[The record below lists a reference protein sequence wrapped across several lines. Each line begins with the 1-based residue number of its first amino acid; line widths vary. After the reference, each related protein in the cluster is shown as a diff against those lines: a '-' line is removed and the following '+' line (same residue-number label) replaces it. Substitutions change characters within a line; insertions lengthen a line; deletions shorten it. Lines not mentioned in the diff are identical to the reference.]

1 MKTFFIYIILN
12 ALMMILFWGVY
23 KLVFLKRKSSSE
35 QRIFLLMATILSIV
49 IPIVNIP
56 GLSPNISLLATEK
69 HISNLTFPTK
79 TIVYEENVD
88 IITTILAFLI
98 ITYFFVVLLKFTI
111 FFHNQYVIRKKI
123 NTVPFQEH
131 DGIRYHFN
139 SLDENSYS
147 YKRDIVIGIKGLNDN
162 EIRMITL
169 HEESHVRHR
178 HTFDILL
185 MSIVKTVFWCDPMNR
200 IYTAELKKL
209 HDYIADI
216 EASSLT
222 NTQEYTTLLLSQCR
236 KNSLSR
242 QIITCNF
249 KSGDFMARIK
259 NVYSKENHMPI
270 RFLSIIPV
278 IALALFLNSCA
289 NPIDSAEKQ
298 KLTMGN
304 DTIQADL
311 QTAVTDDTTITEPNS
326 NTVEII
332 TKKGKTEVEI
342 NGNSHELVFR
352 DSSIRLTI
360 TSSNPNIP
368 ITLETEEAITKV
380 ISGIIITST
389 SSYIDST
396 ESDSK

>member
-1 MKTFFIYIILN
+1 M
-12 ALMMILFWGVY
+12 
-23 KLVFLKRKSSSE
+23 
-35 QRIFLLMATILSIV
+35 
-49 IPIVNIP
+49 
-56 GLSPNISLLATEK
+56 
-69 HISNLTFPTK
+69 
-79 TIVYEENVD
+79 
-88 IITTILAFLI
+88 
-98 ITYFFVVLLKFTI
+98 
-111 FFHNQYVIRKKI
+111 
-123 NTVPFQEH
+123 
-131 DGIRYHFN
+131 
-139 SLDENSYS
+139 
-147 YKRDIVIGIKGLNDN
+147 
-162 EIRMITL
+162 
-169 HEESHVRHR
+169 
-178 HTFDILL
+178 
-185 MSIVKTVFWCDPMNR
+185 
-200 IYTAELKKL
+200 
-209 HDYIADI
+209 
-216 EASSLT
+216 
-222 NTQEYTTLLLSQCR
+222 
-236 KNSLSR
+236 
-242 QIITCNF
+242 
-249 KSGDFMARIK
+249 
-259 NVYSKENHMPI
+259 
-270 RFLSIIPV
+270 

-368 ITLETEEAITKV
+368 ITPETEEAITKV